1 MYLYARE
8 NILVLA
14 AAVLCVSNGF
24 ALTATVTSVNE
35 TQAVLQEQGF
45 SGSCTILVSASQ
57 SLTPLHPDV
66 NGAEYSGANTDTGR
80 ADTIQSADGSTR
92 IVTIGHM
99 TDDRALAAFTTYYFQ
114 VSGCGGT
121 VMGSLTTANLSTGTT
136 RTEQSPFNSSKW
148 GNLGLPAFNWTAK
161 QTYVDPMTGVT
172 LIPMA
177 TSIQTWRTGC
187 NATCPSSSRTFTDW
201 AGGNGWTNPSGAL
214 LGPTTN
220 AVINNTNP
228 MDLYADLSS
237 APDPLPYDWH
247 RVLED
252 IGIAVWG
259 GANGSNAADRVID
272 LCIFLNPTA
281 GCASNTIQVTLPLGS
296 VAHVTSGSSDAD
308 GVFPAAFPASPFFGW
323 THSISPLIHME
334 NHETFGTVT
343 VSGNTLAIGNINPS
357 QHFSSA
363 ISSGQRIFVEG
374 SSCTNSLCTA
384 SAAPSGPNAVSLV
397 ETPGVGSAPFR
408 AYGWGIRV
416 WKDTVN
422 GTASI
427 GLQYKLAGSNLPIGV
442 QPGGDK
448 CSAVQVTSGDG
459 KNGYL
464 CSLTSMIA
472 GFGYLAFI
480 ATDGTTRILS
490 SRSGFSFDDLQGN
503 VFYAGGTNASG
514 GWTVNKYTYTG
525 DYTMELNYNYTC
537 SSSGACPSYNDL
549 VAGPVDLMPHALNA
563 DLDQQIEANQGGS
576 LPAYKS
582 AIYGPW
588 TQTNG
593 SVGYYGSSGHFAF
606 FCNVYSGQG
615 QPNAG
620 GPGWC
625 ASVDMSQSPAKV
637 VRLIHTLDGTG
648 APNARFGSLH
658 SAQQVDSNANTLFL
672 SLDDLN
678 ANNPG
683 TLHGGPY
690 QAPVLSLLM
699 ADGTWNTN
707 TCLDWPPGG
716 GSICANQS
724 YNRACPANSSPY
736 IECVTF
742 RVPQNGVCNIAP
754 SAIEKATWPCAWNAT
769 FSQYPLMQAGDNAT
783 DLAANG
789 GFDSEHFRILSIT
802 PDSGNTSR
810 VVAARNSVYDYCSF
824 SPWQGQSDPLSAQFG
839 GQLQH
844 ANGWTLTMMP
854 GSLNTCGVGV
864 LLQDQVSGSVQE
876 LGHSF
881 SGHFGI
887 GRGAAGLNFVTTS
900 ATIYNT
906 PFSSL
911 GQIPP
916 VFNATADPTF
926 HGIAAQ
932 IGGQLQSYTDDSQL
946 NAGPPGY
953 PWAIDMN
960 PFVAC
965 GGEGLGCGP
974 LRTTTSM
981 GGNVYKV
988 QVLGSA
994 APSNATYKVQPMI
1007 GWAGRYQLKEVSG
1020 PGSSVDSTPYSM
1032 CFVLIAGECHAGS
1045 NANEVYVNVPVMYDP
1060 GYCSASLS
1068 WVNVPCIFFGDN
1080 APGGGIRQFRI
1091 SQGDSNGAYSR
1102 FISNGWSS
1110 MGRHYAY
1117 SHSTVYQTG
1126 NLAMLMGTNS
1136 MDGFST
1142 TGFMISLP
1150 PWAVSQQPRNDFLNP
1165 IIQIPRGPM
1174 YAEIQ
1179 FGYSR
1184 YIGPNNSPA
1193 NGLFCTPRADGC
1205 NTSSATLFNFESE
1218 PITPRVCIA
1227 SCLVTIPV
1235 VGPNVV
1241 YYRFRRSTDGVT
1253 WTASDIQVVAIP

>member
-1 MYLYARE
+1 
-8 NILVLA
+8 
-14 AAVLCVSNGF
+14 
-24 ALTATVTSVNE
+24 
-35 TQAVLQEQGF
+35 
-45 SGSCTILVSASQ
+45 
-57 SLTPLHPDV
+57 
-66 NGAEYSGANTDTGR
+66 
-80 ADTIQSADGSTR
+80 
-92 IVTIGHM
+92 
-99 TDDRALAAFTTYYFQ
+99 
-114 VSGCGGT
+114 
-121 VMGSLTTANLSTGTT
+121 
-136 RTEQSPFNSSKW
+136 
-148 GNLGLPAFNWTAK
+148 
-161 QTYVDPMTGVT
+161 
-172 LIPMA
+172 
-177 TSIQTWRTGC
+177 
-187 NATCPSSSRTFTDW
+187 
-201 AGGNGWTNPSGAL
+201 
-214 LGPTTN
+214 
-220 AVINNTNP
+220 
-228 MDLYADLSS
+228 
-237 APDPLPYDWH
+237 
-247 RVLED
+247 
-252 IGIAVWG
+252 
-259 GANGSNAADRVID
+259 
-272 LCIFLNPTA
+272 
-281 GCASNTIQVTLPLGS
+281 
-296 VAHVTSGSSDAD
+296 
-308 GVFPAAFPASPFFGW
+308 
-323 THSISPLIHME
+323 
-334 NHETFGTVT
+334 
-343 VSGNTLAIGNINPS
+343 
-357 QHFSSA
+357 
-363 ISSGQRIFVEG
+363 
-374 SSCTNSLCTA
+374 
-384 SAAPSGPNAVSLV
+384 
-397 ETPGVGSAPFR
+397 
-408 AYGWGIRV
+408 
-416 WKDTVN
+416 
-422 GTASI
+422 
-427 GLQYKLAGSNLPIGV
+427 
-442 QPGGDK
+442 
-448 CSAVQVTSGDG
+448 
-459 KNGYL
+459 
-464 CSLTSMIA
+464 
-472 GFGYLAFI
+472 
-480 ATDGTTRILS
+480 
-490 SRSGFSFDDLQGN
+490 
-503 VFYAGGTNASG
+503 
-514 GWTVNKYTYTG
+514 
-525 DYTMELNYNYTC
+525 
-537 SSSGACPSYNDL
+537 
-549 VAGPVDLMPHALNA
+549 
-563 DLDQQIEANQGGS
+563 
-576 LPAYKS
+576 
-582 AIYGPW
+582 
-588 TQTNG
+588 
-593 SVGYYGSSGHFAF
+593 
-606 FCNVYSGQG
+606 
-615 QPNAG
+615 
-620 GPGWC
+620 
-625 ASVDMSQSPAKV
+625 
-637 VRLIHTLDGTG
+637 
-648 APNARFGSLH
+648 
-658 SAQQVDSNANTLFL
+658 
-672 SLDDLN
+672 
-678 ANNPG
+678 
-683 TLHGGPY
+683 
-690 QAPVLSLLM
+690 
-699 ADGTWNTN
+699 
-707 TCLDWPPGG
+707 
-716 GSICANQS
+716 
-724 YNRACPANSSPY
+724 
-736 IECVTF
+736 VTF